1 MAVPFLNSINLNKN
15 EVENF
20 KVFNYSGDPTLS
32 SGGDFGYFWLDTTGS
47 KRMKWW
53 DGTTIRSFLDTSSTI
68 SGTQISGNITGGSG
82 FVANSLTAGTYLTG
96 GTYNGSAAVSFAVD
110 ATSVDTASKVVARDA
125 NGNFSG
131 KTITATVG
139 FTGPLTGNVTGNVVG
154 NLTGN
159 ADTATKATDIA
170 GGAAGRLV
178 FQDGVDST
186 AFLAGGTNG
195 QVLTYNTTGPTPQWT
210 NQSSLT
216 AGAVANALTAG
227 TYLTAGGTFD
237 GSVARTF
244 AVDATSANTAS
255 KVVARDASG
264 NFSAGTITASLSGNA
279 TTATTADKVAN
290 ALTAG
295 SYLTSGGTFDGAAAR
310 TFAVDATSANTASKV
325 VARDASGNFSAGTI
339 TASLSGTATRANN
352 LSGGDAGYIPYQSST
367 NNTTLLSLG
376 SATQVLAVN
385 SGGTAPEWINQSSLS
400 AGTLSTAR
408 NFSITGKATAS
419 AVSFN
424 GNNNVAL
431 DVTALSVA
439 AGDISLT
446 SGNFLVGNGS
456 NVAQSTAKS
465 SISLTGFGALT
476 ADLDIAGFNIIN
488 SGNVTTGSSASTLA
502 TKGYVDSVATGL
514 QVKAFCD
521 VATTANITLSNPGS
535 ITIDGVNSS
544 TFTSGVTRILVKDQ
558 TTASENG
565 IYIWNGSGSAM
576 TRSTDMDSWTELL
589 SAYTFVDSGTANAD
603 SGWVCTVAAGGTL
616 GTTAI
621 TFTKFSQA
629 GSYTAGNGLVQSG
642 NAFHFAQSSNYTTG
656 QIPYASGST
665 TIGFK
670 AVTGTGDV
678 VLATSPTLVTPALGT
693 PTSGTLTNCTGL
705 PLTTGVTGT
714 LPVANGGTG
723 AATFTAGRVLFGGTS
738 AINTSANL
746 FWDNTN
752 SRLGIGT
759 ATPNTNLTIG
769 NDATA
774 SATVKLGF
782 STSLTERGSIS
793 MAAGT
798 GEMRISAGYSGYG
811 GFTTFYTD
819 GTLRA
824 TLDASGNLGVG
835 AATPA
840 AKLDVA
846 TTTGF
851 TWHAAPTAGVHIGTR
866 GTAGGSLMVQT
877 ASLNA
882 NYGSGL
888 AVDGTY
894 NSGKS
899 TINLKAFGVYSG
911 GPYSSD
917 IAFFTSTETTLSEK
931 MRLDNAGNLGLG
943 VTPSAWISVY
953 RAAQIGTLSSI
964 YGRTDTTVDGGLT
977 VNGYRNSAGNWI
989 YQVTDAARQYR
1000 MDGDGHKWFN
1010 ASSGTSG
1017 NAISFTQAMTLAADG
1032 NLGVGVTSPTQKIHT
1047 NGNILLSGGNGT
1059 ALTWDNGLGS
1069 QYLKYETAIDG
1080 LSLAGWNN
1088 LTFYTQGTERMR
1100 LNSSGNLLLKT
1111 NGTASA
1117 PTIANSDNPDTG
1129 IYWPN
1134 DSDTLALAVGG
1145 SDAVYID
1152 SSRNVGIGTSTPSAK
1167 VDVGL
1172 AGTGTPR
1179 VRITSTSDN
1188 PIVELQRYMGSGTDY
1203 FGSQIISDNVALY
1216 FKTSNQAAIGSQTFT
1231 TRFSIKDSGQL
1242 NFTGLAADPTG
1253 AAGDLYYSTGN
1264 VLKMH
1269 NGTAWQQL
1277 SRKYTVAL
1285 NDGSVTVVGNAYTL
1299 THNMGSKD
1307 ITVSV
1312 RRTTDDVVVFADVSM
1327 PSTTTATVTFAAA
1340 ITAAN
1345 YVVTVI
1351 G

>member
-68 SGTQISGNITGGSG
+68 SGTQISGNITGSSGS
-82 FVANSLTAGTYLTG
+82 VANALTAGTYLTG

-110 ATSVDTASKVVARDA
+110 ATSSDTVSKVVARDA

-139 FTGPLTGNVTGNVVG
+139 FSGPLTGNVTGNVVG

-159 ADTATKATDIA
+159 ADTATRATSLA
-170 GGAAGRLV
+170 GGAAGRV
-178 FQDGVDST
+178 VYQDGANST

-295 SYLTSGGTFDGAAAR
+295 SYLTAGGTFDGAAAR

-367 NNTTLLSLG
+367 NNTALLSLG

-456 NVAQSTAKS
+456 NAAQSTAKS

-521 VATTANITLSNPGS
+521 VATTANITLSSPGS

-558 TTASENG
+558 TTASQNG
-565 IYIWNGSGSAM
+565 IYIWNGSSSAM

-642 NAFHFAQSSNYTTG
+642 SAFHFAQSSNYTTG

-678 VLATSPTLVTPALGT
+678 VLATNPTLITPALGT
-693 PTSGTLTNCTGL
+693 PTSGTLTSCTGL

-723 AATFTAGRVLFGGTS
+723 ATTFTAGRVLFGNGTS

-746 FWDNTN
+746 FWDNSN
-752 SRLGIGT
+752 NRLGIGT
-759 ATPNTNLTIG
+759 ATPPETLSVIGKGYFESANPDINAIKIQASTGTNAAGIQLVNTGGNYYIGADNSAGTRLAGVPYALSIVTEGAYPIVFATNNTLRATLDSYGNLGLGVTPSAVGTEDYYRCIELGKNG
-769 NDATA
+769 NGIH
-774 SATVKLGF
+774 SATVNL
-782 STSLTERGSIS
+782 TSQEFTWVTSNAYPAYS
-793 MAAGT
+793 AGT
-798 GEMRISAGYSGYG
+798 IWKYGNTGGAARYELRNDEHSWHIAGSGSAGNTIS
-811 GFTTFYTD
+811 FTQ
-819 GTLRA
+819 A
-824 TLDASGNLGVG
+824 MTLDASGNLGVG
-835 AATPA
+835 ATPGSYRLDVKSATNSGQLRIYGADQNSITISDKAGTA
-840 AKLDVA
+840 AKGFLIGRSSSSDDANNFFIYDLTASQFRLEIA
-846 TTTGF
+846 TTGE
-851 TWHAAPTAGVHIGTR
+851 I
-866 GTAGGSLMVQT
+866 
-877 ASLNA
+877 
-882 NYGSGL
+882 
-888 AVDGTY
+888 
-894 NSGKS
+894 
-899 TINLKAFGVYSG
+899 
-911 GPYSSD
+911 
-917 IAFFTSTETTLSEK
+917 
-931 MRLDNAGNLGLG
+931 
-943 VTPSAWISVY
+943 
-953 RAAQIGTLSSI
+953 
-964 YGRTDTTVDGGLT
+964 
-977 VNGYRNSAGNWI
+977 
-989 YQVTDAARQYR
+989 
-1000 MDGDGHKWFN
+1000 
-1010 ASSGTSG
+1010 
-1017 NAISFTQAMTLAADG
+1017 
-1032 NLGVGVTSPTQKIHT
+1032 
-1047 NGNILLSGGNGT
+1047 
-1059 ALTWDNGLGS
+1059 
-1069 QYLKYETAIDG
+1069 
-1080 LSLAGWNN
+1080 LAG
-1088 LTFYTQGTERMR
+1088 
-1100 LNSSGNLLLKT
+1100 K
-1111 NGTASA
+1111 NGTASNPVYSRGA
-1117 PTIANSDNPDTG
+1117 DPNTGLYFPTGA
-1129 IYWPN
+1129 
-1134 DSDTLALAVGG
+1134 DTLALAVGG

-1152 SSRNVGIGTSTPSAK
+1152 SNRRVGIGISSSIAATLHVEA
-1167 VDVGL
+1167 
-1172 AGTGTPR
+1172 AG
-1179 VRITSTSDN
+1179 
-1188 PIVELQRYMGSGTDY
+1188 
-1203 FGSQIISDNVALY
+1203 A
-1216 FKTSNQAAIGSQTFT
+1216 QA
-1231 TRFSIKDSGQL
+1231 RFSTASAADARHEYYRNGVREAYISWDLDTFQIYGTKSGGSLMLGTNATERLRIKSTGQL

-1253 AAGDLYYSTGN
+1253 AAGDLYYSSANN
-1264 VLKMH
+1264 VFKYH
-1269 NGTAWQQL
+1269 DGTAWARL
-1277 SRKYTVAL
+1277 PRKYSAALSGDPGTVFTVTHNFNTREVTVQVRKTNSPFDIVYTDVKLTNL
-1285 NDGSVTVVGNAYTL
+1285 NTVTVEFAASVTP
-1299 THNMGSKD
+1299 
-1307 ITVSV
+1307 
-1312 RRTTDDVVVFADVSM
+1312 ADY
-1327 PSTTTATVTFAAA
+1327 TVT
-1340 ITAAN
+1340 I
-1345 YVVTVI
+1345 I